1 MRKVNLMVAVAA
13 ALLLSAASASAGDS
27 STLSSTSP
35 TATAPAANSSTSDP
49 ADEIV
54 CKSMAPP
61 TGSRLGSRRICQTG
75 RQWQAQ
81 EQAARDL
88 ITREQ
93 NRGALFSTPSN

>member
-1 MRKVNLMVAVAA
+1 MRNVNWMVVAA
-13 ALLLSAASASAGDS
+13 TALFLSAGSASAGDS
-27 STLSSTSP
+27 STLTSTAP
-35 TATAPAANSSTSDP
+35 AATAPAATSNTSDP

-81 EQAARDL
+81 EQAARDAVQH
-88 ITREQ
+88 EQ
-93 NRGALFSTPSN
+93 NRGALFSTPAG